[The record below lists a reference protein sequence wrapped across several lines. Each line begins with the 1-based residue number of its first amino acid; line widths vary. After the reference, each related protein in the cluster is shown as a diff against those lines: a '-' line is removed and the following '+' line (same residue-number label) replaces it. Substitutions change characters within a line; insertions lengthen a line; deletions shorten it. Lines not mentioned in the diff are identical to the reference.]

1 MFMSKAKTKFRRP
14 LTVLFSSVC
23 CAAAAFPLLAAD
35 GDASAP
41 TKAIPVS
48 GARAG
53 HPQSALVNLIIRLR
67 ESGTLKPDEAAEL
80 IKLAEADAADAR
92 VQAALVALA
101 NAQAEAAQT
110 RAEALALQA
119 AAGKNMQA
127 RGVVD
132 NTNISPA
139 APAPVAMAAPAVIP
153 AVVDTAATTA
163 SAPVAAARPVAQPE
177 SAAPIRSPAAPQQP
191 AQDDDTVRVT
201 YVPEVVKAQLRE
213 EIKNDVMEQARTEH
227 WAAPRSFPDWVS
239 RFTFYGDVRLRYEA
253 IYNHKQN
260 TNNGDFYAFPNFN
273 AVNTGSPYNTADT
286 SVAFPRYNI
295 DQDRAR
301 LRLRA
306 RLGAAVDLGEGFT
319 SNFRMATGENNSPVS
334 ENQSFG
340 AAGSGQGGGFSKYS
354 LWLDRA
360 YLKYQTTSDPARALT
375 ATLGRFDNP
384 FLGTSIIW
392 ADDLGFDG
400 AVLTIPAQIHFDGQV
415 IDSVRPFAVIG
426 AFPVFNTD
434 LNFSSNSNTKFKSN
448 DKWLEAAQLGLD
460 LKISRD
466 LNVKLGTAYYLF
478 TKTVGKTYT
487 YTPYSSSDGGE
498 TDSRRPAFAQKGNT
512 YMALRDIIP
521 AYDDKGNLLGQWQYF
536 GLATAFHDVAFDVR
550 ADYNH
555 FDPFQISFI
564 GEYVENQAFS
574 ARNVIARGAVNN
586 LGDSGD
592 TSVGGGSAWIVGIK
606 LGDALLQKR
615 WDWNVSLNYREVDS
629 DAVIDGFCDSDF
641 GGGGTNLKGLTLGA
655 NLALAKRVSVGAKWM
670 SASEVS
676 GQPFRNDILQFDING
691 KF

>member
-14 LTVLFSSVC
+14 LTVLLSSVC

-35 GDASAP
+35 GDTSAP
-41 TKAIPVS
+41 TPVS
-48 GARAG
+48 GVRAG
-53 HPQSALVNLIIRLR
+53 HPPSALVNLIVRLR

-110 RAEALALQA
+110 RAEALALQT
-119 AAGKNMQA
+119 AAGKTVQA
-127 RGVVD
+127 NEIAN
-132 NTNISPA
+132 NTSTSQ
-139 APAPVAMAAPAVIP
+139 APAVVP
-153 AVVDTAATTA
+153 VVGDNSATKV
-163 SAPVAAARPVAQPE
+163 SAPIA
-177 SAAPIRSPAAPQQP
+177 AAPIRSPAAPQQSV
-191 AQDDDTVRVT
+191 QDDDTVRVT

-260 TNNGDFYAFPNFN
+260 VISDLNQQNFWNYN
-273 AVNTGSPYNTADT
+273 AINTGSPFDT
-286 SVAFPRYNI
+286 SSQNRVTNNPPLYNVN
-295 DQDRAR
+295 QDRSR

-319 SNFRMATGENNSPVS
+319 SNFRIATGESNSPVS

-340 AAGSGQGGGFSKYS
+340 ASGSGQGGNFSKYS

-360 YLKYQTTSDPARALT
+360 YLKYQTASDPTRAIT

-384 FLGTSIIW
+384 FLSSSIIW

-400 AVLTIPAQIHFDGQV
+400 FVANVPAQLHFDGAV
-415 IDSVRPFAVIG
+415 IDSVKPYFVIG

-434 LNFSSNSNTKFKSN
+434 LNFGSTWPDKYKSN
-448 DKWLEAAQLGLD
+448 DKWLEAAQFGVD
-460 LKISRD
+460 VKAGRD
-466 LNVKLGTAYYLF
+466 WHAKFGAAYYEF
-478 TKTVGKTYT
+478 TKTVGKLSTHYD
-487 YTPYSSSDGGE
+487 YNVFYSASDAGD
-498 TDSRRPAFAQKGNT
+498 TDARRPAFAQKGNT
-512 YMALRDIIP
+512 YMALRDIT
-521 AYDDKGNLLGQWQYF
+521 ADSSNDSGAKNQWQYY
-536 GLATAFHDVAFDVR
+536 GLASAFRDAAFDVR
-550 ADYNH
+550 IDYNH
-555 FDPFQISFI
+555 FEPFQISFI
-564 GEYVENQAFS
+564 GEYIANTAFHRS
-574 ARNVIARGAVNN
+574 LVRARGYGPVNN
-586 LGDSGD
+586 LEVLPDE
-592 TSVGGGSAWIVGIK
+592 TTTMYVGGGNAWIAGIK

-615 WDWNVSLNYREVDS
+615 WDWSVSLNYRNVES

-655 NLALAKRVSVGAKWM
+655 NVALAKRVSFGAKWM

-676 GQPFRNDILQFDING
+676 GPTFRNDILQIDING